1 MDIKVEKTENKNE
14 VKISFKIEAKKFEES
29 IEKVYKKSAKYFN
42 IPGFRKGKAPFN
54 LVERK
59 YGDEIFYEDAFN
71 DLVPE
76 IYEKAIK
83 DNKIEAVSKP
93 DIDVQKMKK
102 GEDLEFT
109 AVVQTKPEVKLGK
122 YKGIELKKVEYNV
135 SDDDINHE
143 IGHMQEK
150 NARVVT
156 VENRA
161 VKDKDISVINFEGF
175 VDGKAFEGG
184 KAENHELEIGS
195 HTFIPGFEEQIIGM
209 KKDEEKDIVVKFP
222 EDYFSKDLA
231 GKDATFK
238 VKVNEIKEKKLPE
251 LDDEFAKDVSEF
263 DTLKDLKASIKDKK
277 QKENEAKVKT
287 ETEDAAIQAVCD
299 DTKIDIP
306 SGMIDTEVENMIA
319 DMENQLS
326 YQGIN
331 LDQYLKIVNKTRK
344 EIEDTYKDQA
354 EKNVKSRLVLEEI
367 IKEEKLEA
375 TAEDVEKKIKEMAET
390 YGRKE
395 DELKNNEQLKHYI
408 EETLKTEKAID
419 LIVKNAKIK

>member
-319 DMENQLS
+319 DMEKQLS